1 MPHVASRSRRAP
13 FLALGGDPLK
23 FVISE
28 LTLMLTQRDLRQ
40 NLGALFRY
48 LIFLSAVVAIY
59 SVVFHVL
66 MAHEGQDHTWLTG
79 FYWTLTVMSTLGFG
93 DITFHSDIGRFFSIA
108 VLMSG
113 IVLLLI
119 VLPFVF
125 IRSFY
130 APWLEAQL
138 RLRAPRTVPDS
149 VLGHVIICAQDEIAR
164 GLAGRLEQLNVP
176 YYVLEP
182 DPAKAA
188 ALHGEGVRVICREVD
203 SAHTYEQLRAR
214 DARLL
219 VANLSD
225 TMNTNVALT
234 VREAAPDVPIFALAR
249 DLDSVDILE
258 LAGASQVLPLV
269 HRLGEYL
276 ASRVNVGT
284 NHALV
289 VGRLGSLR
297 IAEFPVHGTQLVG
310 RTLRDTGLRALT
322 GLNVVACWERGLL
335 QPAGPDT
342 VLTEYSVP
350 VVVGTSEQLQELDA
364 MFAIYEPNENPVLVI
379 GGGTVGRAA
388 SKALR
393 ARGVKVHVLEHD
405 PALRDQLAGVA
416 DRVFIGDAS
425 DKETML
431 GAGIEQ
437 APSVLLTTAEDATNI
452 FLTLYC
458 RKLNPDARIL
468 SRISRDRN
476 LEAIHRAGADYVLSQ
491 STLAVR
497 TAMAQLLGREL
508 VLLGEGVE
516 LYAEDLPETL
526 VGKNLAEAKIREQS
540 GLNVVAVELSGVP
553 TAVDPEAEL
562 LAESRLYLL
571 GTAEQLK
578 AFREAFAPS
587 R

>member
-1 MPHVASRSRRAP
+1 
-13 FLALGGDPLK
+13 
-23 FVISE
+23 
-28 LTLMLTQRDLRQ
+28 MLSQKELRQ
-40 NLGALFRY
+40 NLGALVRY
-48 LIFLSAVVAIY
+48 LLFLFAVIAIY
-59 SVVFHVL
+59 SVLFHVL
-66 MAHEGQDHTWLTG
+66 MAHEGQHHTWLTG

-93 DITFHSDIGRFFSIA
+93 DITFHTDLGRLFSIA
-108 VLMSG
+108 VLVSG
-113 IVLLLI
+113 VILLLI

-138 RLRAPRTVPDS
+138 RLRAPRSVPDS
-149 VLGHVIICAQDEIAR
+149 VLGHVILCAQDEIAR
-164 GLAGRLEQLNVP
+164 GLDARLQQLDIP
-176 YYVLEP
+176 HYVLEP

-188 ALHGEGVRVICREVD
+188 ALHGEGVRVICREID
-203 SAHTYEQLRAR
+203 SAHTYERLRAR
-214 DARLL
+214 EARLL

-234 VREAAPDVPIFALAR
+234 VREVAPDLPIFAIAR
-249 DLDSVDILE
+249 SLDSIDVME
-258 LAGASQVLPLV
+258 LAGATNVLPLV

-310 RTLRDTGLRALT
+310 RTLRDTRLRALT

-350 VVVGTSEQLQELDA
+350 VVVGNPEQLMELDA

-388 SKALR
+388 AKALR
-393 ARGVKVHVLEHD
+393 ARGVKVHILEHD

-425 DKETML
+425 DRDTIL
-431 GAGIEQ
+431 GAGVEA

-516 LYAEDLPETL
+516 LYAEDLPGTL
-526 VGKNLAEAKIREQS
+526 AGKSLAEGQIREKS
-540 GLNVVAVELSGVP
+540 GLNVVAVEKHGVP
-553 TAVDPEAEL
+553 TAVDPHEEL
-562 LAESRLYLL
+562 LVESRLYLL
-571 GTAEQLK
+571 GTSEQLK
-578 AFREAFAPS
+578 AFREAFATKA
-587 R
+587 